1 MARNITV
8 TFDDGSSH
16 IYNGVPDNVTPEMA
30 QLRAEKDFTGRKVT
44 GLDGGAAAKEVAAP
58 TEAAAP
64 AQPKGPIASTVDYV
78 GELSRNILPGMG
90 KVVGAVAHPFDTF
103 NQLVGLGAGALQN
116 ISPKVVTDMVNK
128 FEFNPEAA
136 KAAVAQAN
144 AVGGEYAKNYGSI
157 EGFLNHLKTDPVAVL
172 ADFSGL
178 TGVAGKAANSSKLSN
193 ISAMTNPLAPVI
205 AGATGTANLGIR
217 GYNAGRG
224 YADKVLDS
232 KGNAL
237 RTAVKG
243 KDGQILNAL
252 QGNTELVPGS
262 LPTAG
267 EAAAAVGSTGYA
279 KLQKDAAKTLG
290 DEYLARDIANAK
302 ARDASLGEIGG
313 TEADLAAAIAERDA
327 KASATYGLSD
337 NQIVAADKTFTSLMS
352 RPDMKKAVA
361 DAAELAAK
369 KGQSF
374 GSGANTAAKQVGADP
389 ITGKPIMSEPS
400 FANYTGQDLHNIKLA
415 FDDLINTP
423 VIKEGGLSGN
433 TKKATIATKDAFLK
447 WVEQDN
453 NIPAYKVAREQYAAD
468 SKPIN
473 EMEVG
478 QHLRKE
484 LKSSLQNETPGSFI
498 AAVENEAGTI
508 ETATKSDMH
517 KKLTDVLSPDNVAK
531 VEAVKQDFLRQ
542 EQNKQNAK
550 RGETVE
556 LAPNVRTSGVL
567 SRVATLAD
575 KLLRAIEGKISRA
588 TAIEIAKEMLHPELA
603 ASSLEKAMSKRF
615 TTGEL
620 STTERIPMGL
630 IKRRVPPAIILNNLA
645 PANQNNL
652 GAQQ

>member
-1 MARNITV
+1 MADLYSILQDPNYTGANLETKKLI
-8 TFDDGSSH
+8 FDKYSSQT
-16 IYNGVPDNVTPEMA
+16 PDYTGANPETQA
-30 QLRAEKDFTGRKVT
+30 LIRTKYGIEP
-44 GLDGGAAAKEVAAP
+44 AP
-58 TEAAAP
+58 E
-64 AQPKGPIASTVDYV
+64 KGPIASTVDYV
-78 GELSRNILPGMG
+78 GGLSRNLVPQIFGG
-90 KVVGAVAHPFDTF
+90 INAAIHPFRTF
-103 NQLVGLGAGALQN
+103 NEMVTLGAGGLQKL
-116 ISPKVVTDMVNK
+116 SPKVLTDMVNQ
-128 FEFNPEAA
+128 FEMNPEAA
-136 KAAVAQAN
+136 QGAVDQAN

-157 EGFLNHLKTDPVAVL
+157 EAFLAHLKAKPLSVLGDFSAGLGAFGKLGKATPGLEATGSTLSNLSNLTNPVAPAVN
-172 ADFSGL
+172 A
-178 TGVAGKAANSSKLSN
+178 V
-193 ISAMTNPLAPVI
+193 
-205 AGATGTANLGIR
+205 TGTANLGVR
-217 GYNAGRG
+217 GYNTARG
-224 YADKVLDS
+224 YTDRVLDS

-243 KDGQILNAL
+243 KGEEILNAL
-252 QGNTELVPGS
+252 RGNTELVPGS

-279 KLQKDAAKTLG
+279 KLQKDAAKTLA
-290 DEYLARDIANAK
+290 DDYLARDIANAK

-374 GSGANTAAKQVGADP
+374 GSGANTAAKQVGTDP

-453 NIPAYKVAREQYAAD
+453 NIPAYKTAREQYAAD

-484 LKSSLQNETPGSFI
+484 LKSSLQNETPGSFT

-508 ETATKSDMH
+508 ETATKSDRY
-517 KKLTDVLSPDNVAK
+517 KKLTDVLSDANVAK

-615 TTGEL
+615 STGKL

-652 GAQQ
+652 GASE

>member
-1 MARNITV
+1 MADLYSILQDPNYTGANLETKTAI
-8 TFDDGSSH
+8 FDKYSSQNPDYTGANPETQAA
-16 IYNGVPDNVTPEMA
+16 IRTKYGV
-30 QLRAEKDFTGRKVT
+30 
-44 GLDGGAAAKEVAAP
+44 
-58 TEAAAP
+58 AP
-64 AQPKGPIASTVDYV
+64 ALEKGPIASTVDFV
-78 GELSRNILPGMG
+78 GGLSRNLVPQIFGG
-90 KVVGAVAHPFDTF
+90 IDAAIHPFRTF
-103 NQLVGLGAGALQN
+103 NQMVDLGAGALQKL
-116 ISPKVVTDMVNK
+116 SPKVITDMVNQ
-128 FEFNPEAA
+128 FEMNPEAA
-136 KAAVAQAN
+136 QGAVDQAN
-144 AVGGEYAKNYGSI
+144 AVGGDYAKNYGSL
-157 EGFLNHLKTDPVAVL
+157 EAFLAHLKAKPLTVL
-172 ADFSGL
+172 ADFSGGL
-178 TGVAGKAANSSKLSN
+178 GVLGKLGKATPGLEATGSTLSN
-193 ISAMTNPLAPVI
+193 LSGLTNPVAPAVN
-205 AGATGTANLGIR
+205 AVTGTANLGIR
-217 GYNAGRG
+217 SYNAARG

-243 KDGQILNAL
+243 KGEEILNAL
-252 QGNTELVPGS
+252 RGNTELVPGS

-279 KLQKDAAKTLG
+279 KLQKDASKTLG
-290 DEYLARDIANAK
+290 DEYLARDIANAN

-313 TEADLAAAIAERDA
+313 TEADLAAAIKEREA
-327 KASATYGLSD
+327 TASATYGLSD
-337 NQIVAADKTFTSLMS
+337 SQIVAADKTFTSLLS

-374 GSGANTAAKQVGADP
+374 GSGVNAPAKQVGTDF

-415 FDDLINTP
+415 FDDLINKP
-423 VIKEGGLSGN
+423 VIQEGGLSGN

-453 NIPAYKVAREQYAAD
+453 NIPAYKTARERYAAD

-484 LKSSLQNETPGSFI
+484 LKSSLQNETPGSFT

-508 ETATKSDMH
+508 EAATKSDRY
-517 KKLTDVLSPDNVAK
+517 KKLIEVLSPDNVAK

-567 SRVATLAD
+567 SRIATMAD

-588 TAIEIAKEMLHPELA
+588 TAIEIAKEMLNPELA

-615 TTGEL
+615 STGGL
-620 STTERIPMGL
+620 NTTERIPMGL

>member
-1 MARNITV
+1 MTTLLEIRDDPDYINANAATKRAI
-8 TFDDGSSH
+8 FDKYSSQNPDYTGANPETQAA
-16 IYNGVPDNVTPEMA
+16 IRTKYGV
-30 QLRAEKDFTGRKVT
+30 
-44 GLDGGAAAKEVAAP
+44 
-58 TEAAAP
+58 AP
-64 AQPKGPIASTVDYV
+64 ALEKGPIASTVDFV
-78 GELSRNILPGMG
+78 GGLSRNLVPQIFGG
-90 KVVGAVAHPFDTF
+90 IDAAIHPFRTF
-103 NQLVGLGAGALQN
+103 NQ
-116 ISPKVVTDMVNK
+116 MVDLPG
-128 FEFNPEAA
+128 FEAA
-136 KAAVAQAN
+136 SPA
-144 AVGGEYAKNYGSI
+144 
-157 EGFLNHLKTDPVAVL
+157 
-172 ADFSGL
+172 
-178 TGVAGKAANSSKLSN
+178 LSN
-193 ISAMTNPLAPVI
+193 ISAMTNPMAPVPN
-205 AGATGTANLGIR
+205 AVTGTANLGIR
-217 GYNAGRG
+217 GYNAARG

-243 KDGQILNAL
+243 KGEEILNAL
-252 QGNTELVPGS
+252 RGKTELVSGS

-279 KLQKDAAKTLG
+279 KLQKDASKTLG
-290 DEYLARDIANAK
+290 DEYLARDIANAN

-313 TEADLAAAIAERDA
+313 TEADLAAAIKEREA
-327 KASATYGLSD
+327 TASATYGLSD
-337 NQIVAADKTFTSLMS
+337 SQIVAADKTFTSLLS

-374 GSGANTAAKQVGADP
+374 GSGVNAPAKQVGTDF

-415 FDDLINTP
+415 FDDLINKP
-423 VIKEGGLSGN
+423 VIQEGGLSGN

-453 NIPAYKVAREQYAAD
+453 NIPAYKTARERYAAD

-484 LKSSLQNETPGSFI
+484 LKSSLQNETPGSFT

-508 ETATKSDMH
+508 EAATKSDRY
-517 KKLTDVLSPDNVAK
+517 KKLIEVLSPDNVAK

-567 SRVATLAD
+567 SRIATMAD

-588 TAIEIAKEMLHPELA
+588 TAIEIAKEMLNPELA

-615 TTGEL
+615 STGGL
-620 STTERIPMGL
+620 NTTERIPMGL

-652 GAQQ
+652 GASE

>member
-1 MARNITV
+1 MADLYSILQDPNYTGANLETKTAI
-8 TFDDGSSH
+8 FDKYSSQNPDYTGANPETQAA
-16 IYNGVPDNVTPEMA
+16 IRTKYGV
-30 QLRAEKDFTGRKVT
+30 
-44 GLDGGAAAKEVAAP
+44 
-58 TEAAAP
+58 AP
-64 AQPKGPIASTVDYV
+64 ALEKGPIASTVDYV
-78 GELSRNILPGMG
+78 GELSRNIIPGVG
-90 KVVGAVAHPFDTF
+90 KVVKAAIHPFDTF
-103 NQLVGLGAGALQN
+103 NQLVGLGAGGLQKM
-116 ISPKVVTDMVNK
+116 SPKVITDMVDK
-128 FEFNPEAA
+128 FDYNPDAA

-144 AVGGEYAKNYGSI
+144 AVGGDYAKNYGSV
-157 EGFLNHLKTDPVAVL
+157 EGFLSHLKADPVAVL

-178 TGVAGKAANSSKLSN
+178 AGAAGKVSMAVPGFEAASPALSN
-193 ISAMTNPLAPVI
+193 ISAMTNPMAPVPN
-205 AGATGTANLGIR
+205 AVTGTANLGIR
-217 GYNAGRG
+217 GYNAARG

-243 KDGQILNAL
+243 KGEEILNAL
-252 QGNTELVPGS
+252 RGKTELVSGS

-279 KLQKDAAKTLG
+279 KLQKDASKTLG
-290 DEYLARDIANAK
+290 DEYLARDIANAN

-313 TEADLAAAIAERDA
+313 TEADLAAAIKEREA
-327 KASATYGLSD
+327 TASATYGLSD
-337 NQIVAADKTFTSLMS
+337 SQIVAADKTFTSLLS

-374 GSGANTAAKQVGADP
+374 GSGVNAPAKQVGTDF

-415 FDDLINTP
+415 FDDLINKP
-423 VIKEGGLSGN
+423 VIQEGGLSGN

-453 NIPAYKVAREQYAAD
+453 NIPAYKTARERYAAD

-484 LKSSLQNETPGSFI
+484 LKSSLQNETPGSFT

-508 ETATKSDMH
+508 EAATKSDRY
-517 KKLTDVLSPDNVAK
+517 KKLIEVLSPDNVAK

-567 SRVATLAD
+567 SRIATMAD

-588 TAIEIAKEMLHPELA
+588 TAIELAKEMLNPELA
-603 ASSLEKAMSKRF
+603 ASSLEKAMSKK
-615 TTGEL
+615 
-620 STTERIPMGL
+620 ERIPMGL

-645 PANQNNL
+645 PASQNNL
-652 GAQQ
+652 GASE

>member
-44 GLDGGAAAKEVAAP
+44 GLDGGAAAKEVTAP
-58 TEAAAP
+58 IEAAAP
-64 AQPKGPIASTVDYV
+64 VQPKGPIASTVDYV
-78 GELSRNILPGMG
+78 GELSRNILPGAG
-90 KVVGAVAHPFDTF
+90 RVINAAIHPFDTF

-144 AVGGEYAKNYGSI
+144 AVGGDYAKNYGSI
-157 EGFLNHLKTDPVAVL
+157 EDFLHHLKTEPVAVL

-178 TGVAGKAANSSKLSN
+178 TGVAGKAANSTRLSD
-193 ISAMTNPLAPVI
+193 ISAMTNPMAPV
-205 AGATGTANLGIR
+205 ANAVTGTANLGIR
-217 GYNAGRG
+217 SYNAARG

-243 KDGQILNAL
+243 KGEEIVNAL
-252 QGNTELVPGS
+252 RGNTELVPGS

-267 EAAAAVGSTGYA
+267 ETAASIGSTGYA
-279 KLQKDAAKTLG
+279 KLQKDTAKTLA
-290 DEYLARDIANAK
+290 DEYLARDIANAN
-302 ARDASLGEIGG
+302 ARDASLGEVGG
-313 TEADLAAAIAERDA
+313 TEAGLTAAREARTTETAPMYAAAEEGAA
-327 KASATYGLSD
+327 KVDTAKVLGNIDVLINKSPGNPALLAQLEAIKSGLLTKDSSLRTSPVEISSSID
-337 NQIVAADKTFTSLMS
+337 GIKAALKVKENSHIKDVLTNIKQDLMDS
-352 RPDMKKAVA
+352 VPGYKEANARF
-361 DAAELAAK
+361 AEL
-369 KGQSF
+369 
-374 GSGANTAAKQVGADP
+374 
-389 ITGKPIMSEPS
+389 
-400 FANYTGQDLHNIKLA
+400 
-415 FDDLINTP
+415 
-423 VIKEGGLSGN
+423 
-433 TKKATIATKDAFLK
+433 
-447 WVEQDN
+447 
-453 NIPAYKVAREQYAAD
+453 

-478 QHLRKE
+478 QHLQKE
-484 LKSSLQNETPGSFI
+484 LKSSLRNETPGSFT

-508 ETATKSDMH
+508 KAATESDRY
-517 KKLTDVLSPDNVAK
+517 KKLTEVLSPENKAK

-556 LAPNVRTSGVL
+556 LAPNIRTSGVL
-567 SRVATLAD
+567 SRIATMAD
-575 KLLRAIEGKISRA
+575 KILRAIEGKISRA
-588 TAIEIAKEMLHPELA
+588 TAIEIAKEMLHPQLA
-603 ASSLEKAMSKRF
+603 ATSLEKAISKK
-615 TTGEL
+615 
-620 STTERIPMGL
+620 ERIPMGL
-630 IKRRVPPAIILNNLA
+630 IKRRVPPAIITNNLA

-652 GAQQ
+652 GSE

>member
-1 MARNITV
+1 MGRNITV

-58 TEAAAP
+58 IEAAAP
-64 AQPKGPIASTVDYV
+64 AQSKGPIASTVDYV

-157 EGFLNHLKTDPVAVL
+157 EGFLNHLKTDPVAVV

-178 TGVAGKAANSSKLSN
+178 TGVAGKAASSPTLSN
-193 ISAMTNPLAPVI
+193 ISAMTNPVAPVI

-217 GYNAGRG
+217 GYNASRG

-243 KDGQILNAL
+243 KGEEIVNAL
-252 QGNTELVPGS
+252 RGNTELVSGS

-279 KLQKDAAKTLG
+279 KLQKDTAKTLA
-290 DEYLARDIANAK
+290 DDYLARDIANAK
-302 ARDASLGEIGG
+302 ARDIALGEVGG
-313 TEADLAAAIAERDA
+313 TEAGLTAAREARTTETAPMYAAAEEGAA
-327 KASATYGLSD
+327 KVDTAKVLGNIDVLINKSPGNPALLAQLEAIKSGLLTKDGSLRTSPVEISSSID
-337 NQIVAADKTFTSLMS
+337 GIKAALKVKENSHIKDVLTNIKQDLMDS
-352 RPDMKKAVA
+352 VPGYKEANARF
-361 DAAELAAK
+361 AEL
-369 KGQSF
+369 
-374 GSGANTAAKQVGADP
+374 
-389 ITGKPIMSEPS
+389 
-400 FANYTGQDLHNIKLA
+400 
-415 FDDLINTP
+415 
-423 VIKEGGLSGN
+423 
-433 TKKATIATKDAFLK
+433 
-447 WVEQDN
+447 
-453 NIPAYKVAREQYAAD
+453 

-478 QHLRKE
+478 QQLQKD
-484 LKSSLQNETPGSFI
+484 LKSSLRNETPGSFT

-508 ETATKSDMH
+508 KAATDSNRYT
-517 KKLTDVLSPDNVAK
+517 KLTEVLSPENKAK
-531 VEAVKQDFLRQ
+531 VDAVKEDFLRQ
-542 EQNKQNAK
+542 EQNKQIAK

-588 TAIEIAKEMLHPELA
+588 TAIEIAKEMLDPKLA
-603 ASSLEKAMSKRF
+603 ATSLEKAISKK
-615 TTGEL
+615 
-620 STTERIPMGL
+620 ERIPMGL

-652 GAQQ
+652 GASE

>member
-1 MARNITV
+1 MADTYGILQDPNYTGANLATKTAI
-8 TFDDGSSH
+8 FDKYASQDPDYTGANTETQAA
-16 IYNGVPDNVTPEMA
+16 IRTKYGV
-30 QLRAEKDFTGRKVT
+30 
-44 GLDGGAAAKEVAAP
+44 
-58 TEAAAP
+58 AP
-64 AQPKGPIASTVDYV
+64 ALEKGPIASTVDYV
-78 GELSRNILPGMG
+78 GGLSRNIVPQIFGGIDM
-90 KVVGAVAHPFDTF
+90 AIHPFRTF
-103 NQLVGLGAGALQN
+103 NQLVTLGAGGLQKL
-116 ISPKVVTDMVNK
+116 SPKVITDMVNQ
-128 FEFNPEAA
+128 FEMNPEAA
-136 KAAVAQAN
+136 QAAVDQAN
-144 AVGGEYAKNYGSI
+144 AVGGDYAKNYGSI
-157 EGFLNHLKTDPVAVL
+157 ESFLAHLKAKPLSVVG
-172 ADFSGL
+172 DFSGGL
-178 TGVAGKAANSSKLSN
+178 GVLGKLGKATPGLEATGSTLSN
-193 ISAMTNPLAPVI
+193 LSDLTNPIAPAVNTV
-205 AGATGTANLGIR
+205 TGTANLGVR
-217 GYNAGRG
+217 GYNTARG
-224 YADKVLDS
+224 YTDRVLDS

-243 KDGQILNAL
+243 KGEEILNAL
-252 QGNTELVPGS
+252 RGNTELVPGS

-279 KLQKDAAKTLG
+279 KLQKDASKTLG
-290 DEYLARDIANAK
+290 DEYLARDVANAK

-374 GSGANTAAKQVGADP
+374 GSGASTAAKQVGTNP

-423 VIKEGGLSGN
+423 AVKEGGLSGN
-433 TKKATIATKDAFLK
+433 TKAATIATKDAFLK
-447 WVEQDN
+447 WVEKDN
-453 NIPAYKVAREQYAAD
+453 NIPAYKTAREQYAAD

-498 AAVENEAGTI
+498 AAVENEAGAI
-508 ETATKSDMH
+508 KAATESDRY
-517 KKLTDVLSPDNVAK
+517 KKLTEVLSPDNVAK

-542 EQNKQNAK
+542 EQNKQTAK

-615 TTGEL
+615 STGKL

-652 GAQQ
+652 GASE

>member
-1 MARNITV
+1 MADLYSILQDPNYTGANLETKKLI
-8 TFDDGSSH
+8 FDKYSSQT
-16 IYNGVPDNVTPEMA
+16 PDYTGANPETQA
-30 QLRAEKDFTGRKVT
+30 LIRTKYGIEP
-44 GLDGGAAAKEVAAP
+44 AP
-58 TEAAAP
+58 E
-64 AQPKGPIASTVDYV
+64 KGPIASTVDYV
-78 GELSRNILPGMG
+78 GGLSRNLVPQIFGG
-90 KVVGAVAHPFDTF
+90 INAAIHPFNTF
-103 NQLVGLGAGALQN
+103 NSMVTSGAGALQKL
-116 ISPKVVTDMVNK
+116 SPKVITDMVNH
-128 FEFNPEAA
+128 FETNPEAA
-136 KAAVAQAN
+136 QAAVNQAN
-144 AVGGEYAKNYGSI
+144 AIGGKTAKDYGSI
-157 EGFLNHLKTDPVAVL
+157 EAFLAHLKAEPLTVLGELSFGLGAFGKLAKATPGLEATGSTLSNLSNLTNPVAPAVN
-172 ADFSGL
+172 A
-178 TGVAGKAANSSKLSN
+178 V
-193 ISAMTNPLAPVI
+193 
-205 AGATGTANLGIR
+205 TGTANLGVR
-217 GYNAGRG
+217 GYNTARG
-224 YADKVLDS
+224 YTDKVLDS

-243 KDGQILNAL
+243 KDEQILNAL
-252 QGNTELVPGS
+252 RGNTELVPGS

-374 GSGANTAAKQVGADP
+374 GSGANTAAKQVGTDP

-400 FANYTGQDLHNIKLA
+400 FANYPGQDLHNIKLA

-542 EQNKQNAK
+542 ERNKQNAK

-603 ASSLEKAMSKRF
+603 ASALEKAMSKK
-615 TTGEL
+615 
-620 STTERIPMGL
+620 ERIPMGL

-652 GAQQ
+652 GASE